1 MRTIAFS
8 TDTEKMSWLIVDGS
22 HSEPQLVS
30 TKLERIK
37 FPVDIDEGAGL
48 LGLIKTL
55 GLLIDAQNPKQIAI
69 LQPGKSK
76 FNNAS
81 PIRFK
86 VEAALQVA
94 AVQKGIAVCLVSPL
108 TVSAYKKKL
117 AKAEKTIEGLV
128 NGGQPFSPRETGD
141 VICAGVVRL
150 PNV

>member
-1 MRTIAFS
+1 MRTLAFS
-8 TDTEKMSWLIVDGS
+8 TDTEKMSWLIVEGS
-22 HSEPQLVS
+22 RSKPKLVS
-30 TKLERIK
+30 AKLERIK
-37 FPVDIDEGAGL
+37 FPADINEGSGL
-48 LGLIKTL
+48 LSIVKTL
-55 GLLIDAQNPKQIAI
+55 GLLIDAQNPQQIAI

-94 AVQKGIAVCLVSPL
+94 AAQKGIATCLVSPL

-117 AKAEKTIEGLV
+117 AQSDGSVEGLI
-128 NGGQPFSPRETGD
+128 NEGNAFSPREMGD
-141 VICAGVVRL
+141 VICAGIVRL